1 MVRPLAR
8 SLARVGALAFAV
20 GCAATDYNV
29 TKEAARLAVTPGL
42 VDLGAVSPGTEN
54 AAIVRLTHI
63 AGADAIRIVSLNVLV
78 LEGDGFT
85 VVDPGV
91 ATIEPEA
98 SVDVTVLWAPGADGL
113 HLGRLE
119 IATDEVEDSRH
130 TVDVRGSVGAG
141 TLRAFPPVLD
151 FGPVGVG
158 DDAVATITIENAG
171 TAELTLSA
179 PTLDAPGFSTTW
191 AGGPLAAGTRVE
203 VPVSFVA
210 SADTVAEGLFTAAS
224 GSASVSVQLRA
235 NACADGDPSLYDTD
249 GDGWALCAGDCD
261 DRDAGANPAGVE
273 SCDGADQDCDGVVD
287 EGTSCFDDDGD
298 GITEDEGDC
307 DDATAATRPG
317 ATEDLTN
324 GRDDDCD
331 GVTDLG
337 NQDYDGDGFGTVG
350 GDCDD
355 FDAGVHPGAPED
367 PDGADDD
374 CDGIIDEGTEAY
386 DDDGDGLTERD
397 GDCNDGDASVFPG
410 AVEAVDGIDEDCD
423 GVVDDGTTA
432 HDDDGDGFS
441 EAGGDCDDANP
452 AVNPSR
458 WDTLGDGLDNDCDGT
473 VR

>member
-54 AAIVRLTHI
+54 AAIVRLSHI

-119 IATDEVEDSRH
+119 IATDEVEDSLH

-171 TAELTLSA
+171 TADLTLSA

-191 AGGPLAAGTRVE
+191 AGGPLAAGTRAEEAGELRVE
-203 VPVSFVA
+203 P
-210 SADTVAEGLFTAAS
+210 
-224 GSASVSVQLRA
+224 SVLRY
-235 NACADGDPSLYDTD
+235 GDEEE
-249 GDGWALCAGDCD
+249 
-261 DRDAGANPAGVE
+261 E
-273 SCDGADQDCDGVVD
+273 SEDED
-287 EGTSCFDDDGD
+287 EGEGEEES
-298 GITEDEGDC
+298 EDEGDASEGGESG
-307 DDATAATRPG
+307 DDEEEGSGEESAIVRERTA
-317 ATEDLTN
+317 
-324 GRDDDCD
+324 
-331 GVTDLG
+331 V
-337 NQDYDGDGFGTVG
+337 
-350 GDCDD
+350 
-355 FDAGVHPGAPED
+355 
-367 PDGADDD
+367 
-374 CDGIIDEGTEAY
+374 
-386 DDDGDGLTERD
+386 
-397 GDCNDGDASVFPG
+397 
-410 AVEAVDGIDEDCD
+410 
-423 GVVDDGTTA
+423 
-432 HDDDGDGFS
+432 
-441 EAGGDCDDANP
+441 P
-452 AVNPSR
+452 A
-458 WDTLGDGLDNDCDGT
+458 
-473 VR
+473 